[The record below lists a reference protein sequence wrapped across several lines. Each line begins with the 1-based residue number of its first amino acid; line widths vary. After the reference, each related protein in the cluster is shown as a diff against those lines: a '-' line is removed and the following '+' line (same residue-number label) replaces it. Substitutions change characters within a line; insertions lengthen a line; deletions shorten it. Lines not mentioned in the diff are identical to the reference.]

1 MIVLANDLRVVKS
14 LVKTMDRYELYAA
27 YLQYIADLECNACLG
42 AGYKLVIQR
51 IIIEL
56 CTNKNLRKQIRKQ
69 RERERRERER
79 ENLLVADTANGVC
92 VRVCVCVPHQ
102 NSFDCSCIHIS
113 SLMGPRTRG
122 Y

>member
-1 MIVLANDLRVVKS
+1 
-14 LVKTMDRYELYAA
+14 MDRYELYAA

-56 CTNKNLRKQIRKQ
+56 CTNKNLRKQIMK
-69 RERERRERER
+69 ERER
-79 ENLLVADTANGVC
+79 EKEGERNLLVADTARGDCMLVC
-92 VRVCVCVPHQ
+92 VCVCVPHQ
-102 NSFDCSCIHIS
+102 RFCAGTTKTHLIVPAYIQLD
-113 SLMGPRTRG
+113 GAQTRG